1 MHALW
6 NEVGSVRTF
15 AALIETVAGVVLVG
29 YCAVGLGSVVV
40 RRSPE
45 KAKAL
50 VADGALTA
58 LSFIVCA
65 TLLKTL
71 ALTSWKQIGL
81 FACVL
86 SLRTVMKKVFAAEAQ
101 HR

>member
-6 NEVGSVRTF
+6 NELGNVRTF
-15 AALIETVAGVVLVG
+15 AALIETAAGFVLAG
-29 YCAVGLGSVVV
+29 YCTVAFCSVV
-40 RRSPE
+40 RRRTTE
-45 KAKAL
+45 KARGL

-71 ALTSWKQIGL
+71 LLTSWQQIGL

-86 SLRTVMKKVFAAEAQ
+86 SLRTAMKKVFAAEAP